1 MLRARS
7 NFLLATTCCD
17 VLKVPREAQRGQPK
31 GTGWP
36 EGEWRSS
43 NYVSVL
49 LPLESVSF
57 PPCSEAGADLVSNF
71 INMKGTKNLEAQL
84 CSSCGESRHCLPA
97 YTQAGAGSGSLPPGS
112 PSPPMREIGRK
123 AGLPA
128 GALEAG
134 TDRMQL
140 QHPPLQDP
148 RTCGASG
155 QKGTEAREPPGPDL
169 LPGSRD
175 RTWTDLIQV
184 LQRVLRRVD
193 RGHAH
198 PAGLSGNAIP
208 GRSERAREQSRG
220 AEPGQEEAT
229 LAGQTW
235 PWTTSLGGKG
245 DRAPRRAALAR
256 KLELPGQRGPHS
268 VLTQPS
274 AGSPPGRQQHSH
286 PAISRVPARPS
297 AGSLPGCQQGPRP
310 AIRGGPARPS
320 AGQAGPGRP
329 GALGQKGTPGRSP
342 LVGEAAAKAPTSV
355 LRTVCPLTQGAK
367 RIPREA
373 PPGFGA
379 DSRASGSRGAEQRA
393 CGDPRRPLWVSQAE
407 RLAGVS
413 DSWIP
418 WAGARPHWRG
428 VVGATGS

>member
-1 MLRARS
+1 M
-7 NFLLATTCCD
+7 
-17 VLKVPREAQRGQPK
+17 
-31 GTGWP
+31 
-36 EGEWRSS
+36 
-43 NYVSVL
+43 
-49 LPLESVSF
+49 
-57 PPCSEAGADLVSNF
+57 
-71 INMKGTKNLEAQL
+71 

-169 LPGSRD
+169 LPSSRD

-184 LQRVLRRVD
+184 LQRVLRVD

-208 GRSERAREQSRG
+208 RRSERAEEQSQGRRRQPSLDRLGLGPPAWGGRG
-220 AEPGQEEAT
+220 TEPHPGQRSPRSQSFQGREAPT
-229 LAGQTW
+229 V
-235 PWTTSLGGKG
+235 S
-245 DRAPRRAALAR
+245 PRSR
-256 KLELPGQRGPHS
+256 QRGPHQDISS
-268 VLTQPS
+268 VPTQPS
-274 AGSPPGRQQHSH
+274 VGSPPSRQRG
-286 PAISRVPARPS
+286 PCRDVSRV
-297 AGSLPGCQQGPRP
+297 
-310 AIRGGPARPS
+310 PARPS

-342 LVGEAAAKAPTSV
+342 LVGEAAVKAPTSV